1 MEDIKMVDR
10 QQMRRTEHKN
20 RIFEE
25 SKKVSEIGI
34 ACKKCVY

>member
-1 MEDIKMVDR
+1 MVDR
-10 QQMRRTEHKN
+10 QQMRRIEHKN

-25 SKKVSEIGI
+25 SKKVSKIGI